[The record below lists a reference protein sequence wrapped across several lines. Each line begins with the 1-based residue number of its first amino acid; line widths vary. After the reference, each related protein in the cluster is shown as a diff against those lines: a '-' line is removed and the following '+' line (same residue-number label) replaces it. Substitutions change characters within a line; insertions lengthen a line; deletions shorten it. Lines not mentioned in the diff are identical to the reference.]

1 MHPIHFYKKIRGF
14 TLVEMLIAISILSL
28 SILGTFAAVSGSFR
42 SANFAED
49 QIIASYLGQE
59 GLEFVRNWR
68 DENSIKNIRA
78 METGGSQAWW
88 TGIAQ
93 AVNDPCYPSKTCTVD
108 SPLKVVT
115 ACSGSGVTCPY
126 IKLDT
131 SSHLYGYTSW
141 WADTKYRR
149 SVYFTSI
156 SPTEMQVTVDV
167 YWQGQGVAKT
177 FSVTE
182 IFRNI

>member
-1 MHPIHFYKKIRGF
+1 
-14 TLVEMLIAISILSL
+14 MLIAISILSL
-28 SILGTFAAVSGSFR
+28 SILGTFAAVQGSFR
-42 SANFAED
+42 SASFAED
-49 QIIASYLGQE
+49 QIVASYLAQE

-68 DENSIKNIRA
+68 DENNIKNIRA
-78 METGGSQAWW
+78 METGGSQLWW

-93 AVNDPCYPSKTCTVD
+93 AGSDPCYPSKTCTID

-115 ACSGSGVTCPY
+115 SCSGGSTTCPY
-126 IKLDT
+126 LKFDQT
-131 SSHLYGYTSW
+131 SHLYGYTSF

-149 SVYFTSI
+149 SIYFSAI
-156 SPTEMQVTVDV
+156 SSTEMQVTVDV
-167 YWQGQGVAKT
+167 YWQGQGVVKT